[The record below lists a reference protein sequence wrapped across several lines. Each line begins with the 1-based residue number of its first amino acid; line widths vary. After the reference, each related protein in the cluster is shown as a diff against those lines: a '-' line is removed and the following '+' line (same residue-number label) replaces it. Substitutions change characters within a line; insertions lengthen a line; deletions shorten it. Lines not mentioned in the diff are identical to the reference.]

1 MALEIG
7 KLKNE
12 NGKWLIE
19 YLDGYI
25 IELELQQDGTTIF
38 LRDDT
43 LWKEVYCGPVEE
55 FHGEIDGQGYQGTVV
70 SLRCGNEKT
79 GKVLPV
85 PGATPGKW
93 VACDWFEDD
102 VYWELQS
109 GMLVR
114 TPQSAGDYAT
124 GTFALEPRGN
134 VVCTIHHNKI
144 SGQSNLGKVAFDL
157 SQMPFPKAMCFFDGQ
172 SFQESELN
180 LNLSPEDM
188 DLTKKMLGE
197 LGMETI
203 FWLL

>member
-1 MALEIG
+1 
-7 KLKNE
+7 
-12 NGKWLIE
+12 
-19 YLDGYI
+19 
-25 IELELQQDGTTIF
+25 
-38 LRDDT
+38 
-43 LWKEVYCGPVEE
+43 VEE
-55 FHGEIDGQGYQGTVV
+55 FQGEIDGRGYQGAVV

-85 PGATPGKW
+85 PGATPRKW
-93 VACDWFEDD
+93 VACDWYEDH

-134 VVCTIHHNKI
+134 VVCTIQHNKE
-144 SGQSNLGKVAFDL
+144 SGRIKLGKVAFDL
-157 SQMPFPKAMCFFDGQ
+157 SHMPFPKAMWFFDGQ
-172 SFQESELN
+172 NFQETELN
-180 LNLSPEDM
+180 LNLSPDDM
-188 DLTKKMLGE
+188 RLTKEMLGE